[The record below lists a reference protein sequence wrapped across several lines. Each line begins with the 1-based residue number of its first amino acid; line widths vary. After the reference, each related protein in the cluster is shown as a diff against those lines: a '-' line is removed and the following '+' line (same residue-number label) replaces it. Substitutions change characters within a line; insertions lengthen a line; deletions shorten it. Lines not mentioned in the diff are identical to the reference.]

1 LFKII
6 ILVISLLI
14 NVYLIYFLINRGL
27 TYSYILDE
35 NRQLEHD
42 INNTKKIMHTVFKN
56 TSRTKIETIGLKLNS
71 NNFVSKSIEK
81 GYVIEPFEFLFDDN
95 NKVKDIIYIE

>member
-1 LFKII
+1 
-6 ILVISLLI
+6 
-14 NVYLIYFLINRGL
+14 
-27 TYSYILDE
+27 
-35 NRQLEHD
+35 
-42 INNTKKIMHTVFKN
+42 MHTVFKN